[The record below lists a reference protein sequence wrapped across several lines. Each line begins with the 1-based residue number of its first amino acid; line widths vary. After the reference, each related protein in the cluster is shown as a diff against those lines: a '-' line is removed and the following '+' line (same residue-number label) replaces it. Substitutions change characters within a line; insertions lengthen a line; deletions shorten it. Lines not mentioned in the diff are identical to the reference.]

1 MQFILKEMKC
11 SKRDMVQ
18 LKITA
23 LHSQIVNFAS
33 KSSHVNVIIHFSFI
47 INRRY
52 IVQSGGCACFLHAN
66 FG

>member
-1 MQFILKEMKC
+1 MKC
-11 SKRDMVQ
+11 RDMVQ

-33 KSSHVNVIIHFSFI
+33 KSSHVNVITHFSFI

-52 IVQSGGCACFLHAN
+52 IVQSGGVVHVFCRRILGECKRGLF
-66 FG
+66 F